1 MKITVHGTYVLVS
14 LQGKKFKDK
23 LPAHPGP
30 VDEDYDD
37 SSDDSIGSQEATDQF
52 PLRPRRQSD
61 RAGEGFVS
69 SIRGLFNLQRK
80 KAKAL
85 VLRTRRGPEEL
96 DLEQR
101 SSSSDDEGNAANP
114 ARSPRGQSNI
124 TKAKRTLLRLQAR
137 KNQKVDRIQK
147 GEHCLSVNLFNLLFR
162 SESLA
167 FIEQVE
173 TFFLAQVSLHVFVN
187 SECLVFPRLS
197 SFWKMQM
204 VF

>member
-1 MKITVHGTYVLVS
+1 
-14 LQGKKFKDK
+14 

-30 VDEDYDD
+30 IDEDYDD

-69 SIRGLFNLQRK
+69 SIRGLFKMQRQ

-101 SSSSDDEGNAANP
+101 SSSSDDEENTANP
-114 ARSPRGQSNI
+114 ARSPRAQSNI
-124 TKAKRTLLRLQAR
+124 TKAKRLLRLQAR
-137 KNQKVDRIQK
+137 KHHKVDRTSK
-147 GEHCLSVNLFNLLFR
+147 GEHYLSVYLFILL
-162 SESLA
+162 A
-167 FIEQVE
+167 
-173 TFFLAQVSLHVFVN
+173 
-187 SECLVFPRLS
+187 
-197 SFWKMQM
+197 
-204 VF
+204 